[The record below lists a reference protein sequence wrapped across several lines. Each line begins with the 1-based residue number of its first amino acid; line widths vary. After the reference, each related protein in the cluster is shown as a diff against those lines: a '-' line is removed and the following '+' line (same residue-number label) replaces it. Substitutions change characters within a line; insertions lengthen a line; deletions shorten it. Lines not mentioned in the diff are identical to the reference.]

1 MCKINRVFYKDDVE
15 LMNKIETLSLMRI
28 EKYVKKLQTMVV
40 TSWY

>member
-1 MCKINRVFYKDDVE
+1 
-15 LMNKIETLSLMRI
+15 MNKIETLSLMRI